1 MSVEKVISLI
11 KKAQCFVVFT
21 GAGISVE
28 SGIPPFRGGDGLW
41 SKYDPSILELQ
52 TYLQKPETV
61 WPVIRQLFY
70 KFFVDAK
77 PNRAH
82 QVLALMEEK
91 NFLHAIIT
99 QNIDNLH
106 QEAGSHNVVEYHG
119 NSKKFVCTANSSHV
133 VSVDEIDLRAPF
145 PKCPICGEL
154 TKPDFIFFGEAIPA
168 KAIEESMRLSENCDL
183 LMIIGSTGEVMPAAA
198 IPHRA
203 KRNGATIVEINPNAS
218 SFTYELSDIVLKGS
232 ASVFL
237 DSIYAGL

>member
-11 KKAQCFVVFT
+11 KKAQCFVAFT

-28 SGIPPFRGGDGLW
+28 SGIPPFRGSDGLW
-41 SKYDPSILELQ
+41 SKYDSSILELEN
-52 TYLQKPETV
+52 YLQKPETV

-70 KFFVDAK
+70 DFFIDAK

-82 QVLALMEEK
+82 QVLALMEER
-91 NFLHAIIT
+91 NYLRAIIT

-119 NSKKFVCTANSSHV
+119 NSKKFVCTIDSSHV
-133 VSVDEIDLRAPF
+133 VSVDEIDLTADF
-145 PKCPICGEL
+145 PRCPICGEL
-154 TKPDFIFFGEAIPA
+154 TKPDFIFFGETIPS
-168 KAIEESMRLSENCDL
+168 KAIEKSMQLSENCDL

-203 KRNGATIVEINPNAS
+203 KRYGATIVEINPNPS
-218 SFTYELSDIVLKGS
+218 TFTYEISDIVLKGS
-232 ASVFL
+232 ASTFL
-237 DSIYAGL
+237 DSLYAGL